1 MAIKKDKPIA
11 LGELLPKLEGRASAS
26 GAEWRAHIEKH
37 ARRGESWEEAD
48 ARLRRE
54 MKAARANPSEEQEK
68 EAAETPAQLFL
79 PGMQEVMRAMPN
91 HIARSSLFAPIK
103 RGRKRMYDGAILIS
117 RKDAIIKFTG
127 KQLDESQSD
136 IWMHAMYLAMQQ
148 PLGEAVE
155 INRADFLRALG
166 RVTSGE
172 NYKWLHAGFRDL
184 TIGMLEFETI
194 SNGKSKLSVGK
205 TRALHMISGFD
216 YDDEE
221 EKYSYRIDPR
231 WCLMY
236 GNKEF
241 ALIDWDKRKRF
252 GRNQDLAKA
261 LQRLFAA
268 SSDISQHYSLGWLKS
283 KMENNGRLRDFKSG
297 LAVACKELLRLE
309 VITNWIIENSKKGE
323 EQLSVWMLQK
333 AG

>member
-1 MAIKKDKPIA
+1 MAVKKDKPRA
-11 LGELLPKLEGRASAS
+11 LGELLPKLESRATA
-26 GAEWRAHIEKH
+26 GGTAWLQHIEEH
-37 ARRGESWEEAD
+37 ALPGETWGQAD

-54 MKAARANPSEEQEK
+54 MKKARANPTEEQEK

-91 HIARSSLFAPIK
+91 HIARSSLFAPVK
-103 RGRKRMYDGAILIS
+103 SGRKRMYDGAILVS

-127 KQLDESQSD
+127 KQLDEAQSD

-166 RVTSGE
+166 RVKSGE

-194 SNGKSKLSVGK
+194 RNGKSKLSIGR
-205 TRALHMISGFD
+205 THALHMVSGFY
-216 YDDEE
+216 YDDEKE
-221 EKYSYRIDPR
+221 TYSYRIDPR
-231 WCLMY
+231 WRLMY

-241 ALIDWDKRKRF
+241 ALIDWDKRRRF
-252 GRNQDLAKA
+252 GRNQDIAKA
-261 LQRLFAA
+261 LQRLVAA
-268 SSDISQHYSLGWLKS
+268 SSDKVQKYSLKWLKE
-283 KMENNGRLRDFKSG
+283 KMEYSSPIRKFKEAVS
-297 LAVACKELLRLE
+297 LACEELIRLE
-309 VITNWIIENSKKGE
+309 IVIKWDIEESKKGDA
-323 EQLSVWMLQK
+323 QLAIWLPEK
-333 AG
+333 PC